1 MSLKSRQ
8 IIPDNFGYYGNWVAM
23 KGFNDNTVIAF
34 APDIDE
40 LQRKV
45 EVLGYKL
52 AGTKEDKLVVVM
64 YCHAPCESQCGYSTL
79 VNQDVVSECNENG
92 KKCSVCKYL

>member
-1 MSLKSRQ
+1 MSLKGRQ
-8 IIPDNFGYYGNWVAM
+8 IIPYNSDYYGSWVAM

-45 EVLGYKL
+45 EAQGYKM

-64 YCHAPCESQCGYSTL
+64 YYHTPCESQCGYSTL
-79 VNQDVVSECNENG
+79 VSQDIVSECVENG